1 MLDHDETSPP
11 SRHRPTTGDRLRI
24 ARRARGLSAAQL
36 AQKVAISPS
45 YVQKLESGKRKPS
58 AALVLALAKA
68 LHLGP
73 ESLTGQPHY
82 GEPEADD
89 GVYAV
94 LPELRRALL
103 CYDSPD
109 DLLIA
114 PRPLPVLASEVD
126 QVAALRRD
134 AWYVPMGPLLAPVIT
149 ELTHIAL
156 DGREADRYEA
166 FRQLARSYRAV
177 NSLAHKTGHHD
188 LSHTA
193 LERVR
198 WAADRSGDPL
208 LPITAG
214 YLVAGAML
222 RHGAYAPAR
231 RQLRALCAELGE
243 LRPAAASATTAPDD
257 VLAVHGAVLLKLAV
271 LEARE
276 NAPERARDRLREA
289 EDVARAAGNRDSLAY
304 EMSFG
309 PTNIR
314 IHELHTALVTGD
326 TEGALALPARWSPVP
341 GGEWTPPAGTA
352 GERSSHHFID
362 LASARLAA
370 GDRTGAF
377 AALKRARK
385 LAPNHTRFHPSVR
398 ETSAAL
404 LRMDASP
411 PNELVRF
418 GSWAGV
424 GAA

>member
-1 MLDHDETSPP
+1 MLDHDETGPP
-11 SRHRPTTGDRLRI
+11 PRHRPTPGDRLRI

-58 AALVLALAKA
+58 PALVLALAKA

-73 ESLTGQPHY
+73 EALTGQPHY
-82 GEPEADD
+82 GETESDD

-94 LPELRRALL
+94 LPGLRRVLL
-103 CYDSPD
+103 CHDSPD
-109 DLLIA
+109 DLALA
-114 PRPLPVLASEVD
+114 PRPLPVLASETD

-134 AWYVPMGPLLAPVIT
+134 ARYVPMGPLLAPVIT

-156 DGREADRYEA
+156 DGHARERQEA
-166 FRQLARSYRAV
+166 FRQLVRAYRAV

-208 LPITAG
+208 LRITAE

-222 RHGAYAPAR
+222 RQGAYAPAR
-231 RQLRALCAELGE
+231 RRLTALRRELE
-243 LRPAAASATTAPDD
+243 RAPSPAARDD
-257 VLAVHGAVLLKLAV
+257 VLAVDGAVLLKLAV

-276 NAPERARDRLREA
+276 NSPERARDRLREA
-289 EDVARAAGNRDSLAY
+289 AEVARAAGNRDSPAY
-304 EMSFG
+304 EMAFG

-314 IHELHTALVTGD
+314 IHELHTALRTGD
-326 TEGALALPARWSPVP
+326 TERALALPAAWSPVP

-352 GERSSHHFID
+352 GERASHHFID
-362 LASARLAA
+362 VASAKLAA
-370 GDRTGAF
+370 GDRPGAF
-377 AALKRARK
+377 AALKRARR

-398 ETSAAL
+398 ETAAAL

-411 PNELVRF
+411 PNELTSF

-424 GAA
+424 GTS

>member
-11 SRHRPTTGDRLRI
+11 SRHRLTTGDRLRI

-58 AALVLALAKA
+58 PALVLALAKA

-73 ESLTGQPHY
+73 EALTGQPHY
-82 GEPEADD
+82 GEPESDD

-109 DLLIA
+109 DLPMP

-134 AWYVPMGPLLAPVIT
+134 ARYVPMGPLLAPVIT

-156 DGREADRYEA
+156 DGRESDRYEA
-166 FRQLARSYRAV
+166 FRQLARCYRAV

-198 WAADRSGDPL
+198 WAAGRSGDPL

-231 RQLRALCAELGE
+231 RQLRALRAELAGM
-243 LRPAAASATTAPDD
+243 RPAATQDD

-289 EDVARAAGNRDSLAY
+289 EDVARAARNRDSLAY

-326 TEGALALPARWSPVP
+326 TERALALPARWSPVP

-424 GAA
+424 GAT